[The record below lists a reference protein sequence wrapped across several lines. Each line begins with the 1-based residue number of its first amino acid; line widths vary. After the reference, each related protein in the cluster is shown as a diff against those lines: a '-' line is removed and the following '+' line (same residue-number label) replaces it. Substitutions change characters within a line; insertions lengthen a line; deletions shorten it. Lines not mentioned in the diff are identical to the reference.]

1 MVKVLNNLVPG
12 IWDPVSMQPYR
23 DNDMIEIDIVQCE
36 DSAMMLSK
44 AKWRKKEAQGM
55 LVLNSKVN
63 S

>member
-1 MVKVLNNLVPG
+1 
-12 IWDPVSMQPYR
+12 MQPYR
-23 DNDMIEIDIVQCE
+23 DNDMTDIDIVQCE